1 MEWAVKAE
9 TTGQKHG
16 GKMYCY
22 IRSEP
27 GLWTVGF
34 YRPDGSWNPE
44 SDHSHEGDA
53 AQRVHLLNGGGK
65 HAPMREIGVAVK
77 CESCGRWFN
86 ATSQEQMDSKC
97 PNCGGDFYLFKRQS
111 ALDDD

>member
-1 MEWAVKAE
+1 MLYEFIYYVIPEEELNTEEIPVLIEWE
-9 TTGQKHG
+9 
-16 GKMYCY
+16 
-22 IRSEP
+22 IN
-27 GLWTVGF
+27 L
-34 YRPDGSWNPE
+34 
-44 SDHSHEGDA
+44 SHEGDA
-53 AQRVHLLNGGGK
+53 AQRVYLLNGGGK

-97 PNCGGDFYLFKRQS
+97 PNCGGDFYLFKHQA